1 MSQAFVIESS
11 TRSLQVMRRALFLS
25 SFPIGVLTLG
35 IPIYGLDR
43 LHLNAVEVGELIS
56 IYALMMLLM
65 RPIVGAAMDRFGRRR
80 FFIAGTALQLVSNV
94 FFAAG
99 SSFAWLFF
107 GRAAQGIAAGLLWLS
122 AYAITADLAAEG
134 KHGNLFGSVEEMLA
148 RGGLYGAA
156 IGAPILLLTQF
167 DPAAWAIVFVFYAAL
182 NAVGLIWAWQHLPE
196 TYHKVQPQA
205 ARFTLPVVSRQ
216 MLVLISIVLCTS
228 IANAA
233 LAPIT
238 IQFVLHDMKFPV
250 IVAAL
255 AYVPSAIVFSFLQSR
270 LGKLADR
277 VGRKRPIALGLITSG
292 LSSTVVPNLVF
303 LQPMIGGWTLLP
315 LVGMWVSEAIGFSA
329 ATPAE
334 QALVADL
341 SGEKSRGRSFGLY
354 TSAQSLGQAIGPT
367 LGGTLYESVSHSA
380 PFYFNTIV
388 LWLGAAIL
396 VLLIRDPHQR
406 IAASQPMLSHE
417 PPSQWPTAGGK

>member
-1 MSQAFVIESS
+1 MSQSVAESS
-11 TRSLQVMRRALFLS
+11 TQSLKVMRRALFLS

-35 IPIYGLDR
+35 IPIYGPDR

-65 RPIVGAAMDRFGRRR
+65 RPIVGTAMDRFGRRR
-80 FFIAGTALQLVSNV
+80 FFIAGTALQLMSNV

-107 GRAAQGIAAGLLWLS
+107 GRAAQGVAAGLLWLS

-156 IGAPILLLTQF
+156 IGAPILLITQF
-167 DPAAWAIVFVFYAAL
+167 DPTAWALVFAFYAAL
-182 NAVGLIWAWQHLPE
+182 NGIGLYWAWKHLPE
-196 TYHKVQPQA
+196 TYHKVQRQSIH
-205 ARFTLPVVSRQ
+205 FTIPRVSRQ
-216 MLVLISIVLCTS
+216 MLILISIVLCTS

-238 IQFVLHDMKFPV
+238 IQFVLQDMKFPV
-250 IVAAL
+250 IVVAL
-255 AYVPSAIVFSFLQSR
+255 AYIPSAIVFSFLQSR

-277 VGRKRPIALGLITSG
+277 VGRKRPIAMGLVTSG
-292 LSSTVVPNLVF
+292 LSSTVVPNLA
-303 LQPMIGGWTLLP
+303 LLLPLIGGWVLIP
-315 LVGMWVSEAIGFSA
+315 LVAMWISEAVGFSA

-354 TSAQSLGQAIGPT
+354 TSAQSLGQVIGPT
-367 LGGTLYESVSHSA
+367 LGGSLYESVSHSA
-380 PFYFNTIV
+380 PFYFNTVV

-396 VLLIRDPHQR
+396 VLLIRDPYQR
-406 IAASQPMLSHE
+406 EPASQPVLPHE
-417 PPSQWPTAGGK
+417 PPAQWPSAGGGK